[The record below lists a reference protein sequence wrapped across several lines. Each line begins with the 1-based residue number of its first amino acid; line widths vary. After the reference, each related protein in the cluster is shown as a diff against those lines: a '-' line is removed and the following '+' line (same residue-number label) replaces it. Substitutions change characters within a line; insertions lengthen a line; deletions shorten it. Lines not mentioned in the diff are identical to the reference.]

1 MTDDSKQEGEKRE
14 QISPGIRASIRMN
27 SFPRWIAGGA
37 CLVFFI
43 LIFGALWLWSYA
55 SHPVR
60 LAPAPSI
67 IVDIPQGTG
76 FAGIRQSLEKA
87 GVIEPDIRF
96 SFVAG
101 ILGVS
106 RQLKAGE
113 YQFTAGQTPVDI
125 LRLLEAGTVV
135 QWPVTIPEGTN
146 IYQLADILN
155 DALAVKKEEVLA
167 RIHDKKF
174 ISSLGLSL
182 SSLEGYL
189 FPDTYLLTRGQSPDL
204 ILAMMVGRFLDVYSE
219 VLAETAA
226 GEKGSAEKPPNRHEV
241 VTLASIVEKETGI
254 AEERPLVAAVF
265 VNRLKKKMLLQA
277 DPTVMYGVR
286 KFDMAL
292 TRKDLKTPTAYNTY
306 VKKGL
311 PAGPICNPGRD
322 SLLAVLHPAETP
334 YLYFVSKNDGTHQF
348 SRTLKEHNRAVR
360 RFQR

>member
-1 MTDDSKQEGEKRE
+1 MSDDSKQEGEKRE
-14 QISPGIRASIRMN
+14 QISPGVQMPIRKN
-27 SFPRWIAGGA
+27 PLPRWIAGI
-37 CLVFFI
+37 VFFFFFI
-43 LIFGALWLWSYA
+43 SFFGTLWLWSYA

-60 LAPAPSI
+60 TTPAPSI
-67 IVDIPQGTG
+67 IVNIPQGTG

-96 SFVAG
+96 AFVAS

-113 YQFTAGQTPVDI
+113 YQFVAGQTPVDI
-125 LRLLEAGTVV
+125 LHLLDSGKVV

-146 IYQLADILN
+146 IYQLADILH
-155 DALAVKKEEVLA
+155 DILAVKKEEVLA
-167 RIHDKKF
+167 RIHDQKF

-189 FPDTYLLTRGQSPDL
+189 FPDTYLLTKGKSPDS
-204 ILAMMVGRFLDVYSE
+204 ILAMMVGRFMAVYSE
-219 VLAETAA
+219 ILVEAGA
-226 GEKGSAEKPPNRHEV
+226 GEKGFAEKPPNRHDV

-254 AEERPLVAAVF
+254 AEERGLVAAVF
-265 VNRLKKKMLLQA
+265 VNRLRKNMLLQA
-277 DPTVMYGVR
+277 DPTVIYGIR

-292 TRKDLKTPTAYNTY
+292 SRKDLKTPTAYNTY
-306 VKKGL
+306 MKKGL

-322 SLLAVLHPAETP
+322 SLLAVLHPEETP

-348 SRTLKEHNRAVR
+348 SRTLKEHNKAVR
-360 RFQR
+360 QFQR